1 MPDNKGDGRNR
12 EMEFIEKTITD
23 NKDNITKLN
32 DRVTSVER
40 DVSRLT
46 TSVEITNQSVT
57 AVNGSIQSLN
67 SEVTTLNANVKNDFK
82 EVNKNIQDRDE
93 RFYKQQ
99 IEQMNDYKRAI
110 WTVGTGVIGSVVTA
124 IVLLILNL

>member
-12 EMEFIEKTITD
+12 EMEFMEKSISD
-23 NKDNITKLN
+23 NKEDITKLN
-32 DRVTSVER
+32 ERVTSVEK
-40 DVSRLT
+40 DVNRLS
-46 TSVEITNQSVT
+46 TSVEITNQSIT

-99 IEQMNDYKRAI
+99 IAQMNDYKRAI